1 MLMTDVVNKATRS
14 RMMAGI
20 KGKNTVPELVLRQ
33 AMHKRGFRFR
43 LHVKQLH
50 GSPDLLFPK
59 YKAAVFVHGCFWHR
73 HRNCRYAT
81 TPASRVEFWQIKFAA
96 NFARDKVSVTALI
109 SSGWRVAI
117 IWECSLRGSVGI
129 RESAEALS
137 KWLVSDSIQLELGDA
152 KVL

>member
-1 MLMTDVVNKATRS
+1 MTDVVNKATRS

-43 LHVKQLH
+43 LHVKQLP
-50 GSPDLLFPK
+50 GRPDLLFPK

-81 TPASRVEFWQIKFAA
+81 TPATRTEFWQTKFAA
-96 NFARDKVSVTALI
+96 NVARDSLLVMALI
-109 SSGWRVAI
+109 NSGWRVAI
-117 IWECSLRGSVGI
+117 IWECSLRNSVGI
-129 RESAEALS
+129 QETAEELS
-137 KWLVSDSIQLELGDA
+137 KWLVSDSNQLELGDMP
-152 KVL
+152 VL

>member
-1 MLMTDVVNKATRS
+1 MTDVVNKSTRA

-33 AMHKRGFRFR
+33 AMHKCGFRFR
-43 LHVKQLH
+43 LHVKQLP
-50 GSPDLLFPK
+50 GQPDLLFSK

-81 TPASRVEFWQIKFAA
+81 TPATRTEFWQAKFAA
-96 NFARDKVSVTALI
+96 NVARDRVSMTALI
-109 SSGWRVAI
+109 NNGWRVAI

-129 RESAEALS
+129 QETAEALS
-137 KWLVSDSIQLELGDA
+137 NWLLSDSFQLELGDV